1 MRLGIGSILL
11 TILTIISSCS
21 TNNQPECLLSKGQM
35 AAILTD
41 LHISEKEV
49 EFQQFPADS
58 VSIAFHSI
66 YKKEAL
72 EKQHVSQECFEQSLT
87 YYNSNVAELGEV
99 YRLVVDSLSLRE
111 SIIEA
116 KERKINSAAN
126 ETTKDE

>member
-1 MRLGIGSILL
+1 MRLGIDSILL
-11 TILTIISSCS
+11 AIIAILSSC
-21 TNNQPECLLSKGQM
+21 NANKQPECLLTKGQM

-66 YKKEAL
+66 YKKEVL
-72 EKQHVSQECFEQSLT
+72 EKQNVSQECFEKSFL
-87 YYNSNVAELGEV
+87 YYNKNIEELSDI
-99 YRLVVDSLSLRE
+99 YRIVVDSLSLRE

-116 KERKINSAAN
+116 KERQMNSAAN
-126 ETTKDE
+126 KE